1 MVRQMNEQPGF
12 DFQQAFDAVSMVFA
26 GIIGWF
32 LQMLH
37 TKVDRI
43 PEVYARR
50 DDVKDRFDDV
60 MGALARIENK
70 LDSKAD
76 RH

>member
-1 MVRQMNEQPGF
+1 
-12 DFQQAFDAVSMVFA
+12 
-26 GIIGWF
+26 
-32 LQMLH
+32 
-37 TKVDRI
+37 VDRI

>member
-1 MVRQMNEQPGF
+1 MNGQVAF
-12 DFQQAFDAVSMVFA
+12 DFQQAFDALSVLVA
-26 GIIGWF
+26 GIVGWF

-37 TKVDRI
+37 AKVDRI

-50 DDVKDRFDDV
+50 DDVKDRFDSV
-60 MGALARIENK
+60 MSALGRIEDK
-70 LDSKAD
+70 LDGKAD